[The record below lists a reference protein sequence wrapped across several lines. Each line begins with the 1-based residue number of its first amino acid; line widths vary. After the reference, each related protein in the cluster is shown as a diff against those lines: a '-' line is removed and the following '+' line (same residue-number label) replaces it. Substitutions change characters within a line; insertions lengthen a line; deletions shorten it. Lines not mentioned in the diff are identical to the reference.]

1 MTTRDVYIR
10 QYDWMLH
17 LFLDVNPEYLY
28 EVVTKMDDVA
38 ISSHIIRRVAL
49 LIKHSEY
56 DYGLTATN
64 SSLRETVMVV
74 GESSSREEFL
84 NTLQHEVRHLVDDI
98 AECDSINPYGEEVGY
113 ITGTINTLLAQN
125 IDQYFC
131 KCQE

>member
-56 DYGLTATN
+56 DYGLT
-64 SSLRETVMVV
+64 
-74 GESSSREEFL
+74 
-84 NTLQHEVRHLVDDI
+84 
-98 AECDSINPYGEEVGY
+98 
-113 ITGTINTLLAQN
+113 GTINTLLAQN